1 MRSHSPEPWAG
12 ACSHATA
19 LDPTDIKRC
28 GNPNRSA
35 SKGDQRGGFGQAGGN
50 RRHAKRRKPSPSTSE
65 GSGARLRPDPEAR
78 GHTGRRPKRRLRP
91 SRRGPEGG
99 EGKARQVQ
107 ARRKAAGRGFG
118 QTLWQEGTS
127 KGDQRGGFGRVG
139 GDRRM
144 ARQGTSNPSAPEGNV
159 RRLRPR
165 RGARRHVSG
174 RPKRRLRPKRRGPEG
189 GKEEAPAKSRQ
200 PKATRGGFGRD
211 AGQEGAG
218 KRHAKSVLRTGS
230 DPTTTGGNPS
240 GKPKAVQ

>member
-1 MRSHSPEPWAG
+1 MHKAAEFRALDSFTTQSLDLVKVPAKGMKFATCWWPIPSHSCGTPVPLGMRSHSPEPWAG

-99 EGKARQVQ
+99 EGKARQAKRAGRQRGEASARPCGKRARPKATKEEASAESEGTGGWQGKARQIQ
-107 ARRKAAGRGFG
+107 ARRKA
-118 QTLWQEGTS
+118 T
-127 KGDQRGGFGRVG
+127 
-139 GDRRM
+139 
-144 ARQGTSNPSAPEGNV
+144 
-159 RRLRPR
+159 
-165 RGARRHVSG
+165 
-174 RPKRRLRPKRRGPEG
+174 
-189 GKEEAPAKSRQ
+189 
-200 PKATRGGFGRD
+200 
-211 AGQEGAG
+211 
-218 KRHAKSVLRTGS
+218 
-230 DPTTTGGNPS
+230 
-240 GKPKAVQ
+240 